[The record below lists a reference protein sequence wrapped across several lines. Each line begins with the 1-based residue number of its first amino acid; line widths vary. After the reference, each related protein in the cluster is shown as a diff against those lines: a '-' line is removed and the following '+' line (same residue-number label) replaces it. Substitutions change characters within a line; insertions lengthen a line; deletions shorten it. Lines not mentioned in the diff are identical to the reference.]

1 MSAIFGISGEKDG
14 SKPIPFDGNSLP
26 PSSFNHELSESVK
39 KELKEA
45 FIHSVGKRILGVEK
59 VGIMFSGGIDSALI
73 AHIAKRFKSELFLYS
88 VGTEDSK
95 DIKYARKFARKLG
108 LDAQEIIISEE
119 ELIDYYR
126 KVQSLLNENNFIKLE
141 LAIPV
146 FICSQHAH
154 KDGVCVILTGS
165 GAEELFA
172 GYDRH
177 MQCFLKGGD
186 LRRMLSDELRALYSK
201 DLKNAEFI
209 ASINHCELRYP
220 FLDFDFIKFVTSI
233 KPELNLSRSGE
244 KKIVLKTISIELG
257 LPPEIAERPKKAM
270 QYGSGIH
277 KVLLQARRKSLIE

>member
-1 MSAIFGISGEKDG
+1 MNSEDF
-14 SKPIPFDGNSLP
+14 IPFNGSSLP
-26 PSSFNHELSESVK
+26 RPGFNCELTDSLK
-39 KELKEA
+39 KEMKEA
-45 FIHSVGKRILGVEK
+45 FIRSVEKTMHGVEK
-59 VGIMFSGGIDSALI
+59 VGIMFSGGLDSALI
-73 AHIAKRFKSELFLYS
+73 AHVAKRFKSKLLLYS
-88 VGTEDSK
+88 VGTEDSE

-108 LDAQEIIISEE
+108 LDAQEIIIGKE
-119 ELIDYYR
+119 ELVGYYR
-126 KVQSLLNENNFIKLE
+126 KVQSLLNENDLMKLE

-146 FICSQHAH
+146 FICSQHASN
-154 KDGVCVILTGS
+154 DGVSVILTGS

-177 MQCFLKGGD
+177 LQCFLKGGD
-186 LRRMLSDELRALYSK
+186 LRRMLSDELRALHSK

-220 FLDFDFIKFVTSI
+220 FLDSDFIKFATSI
-233 KPELNLSRSGE
+233 KPELNLRRSGE

-277 KVLLQARRKSLIE
+277 KVLLHNRGKSLIK